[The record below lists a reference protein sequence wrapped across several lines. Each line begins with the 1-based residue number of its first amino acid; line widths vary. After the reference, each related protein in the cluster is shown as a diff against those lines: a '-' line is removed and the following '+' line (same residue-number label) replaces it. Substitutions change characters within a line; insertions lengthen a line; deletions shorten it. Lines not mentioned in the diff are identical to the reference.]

1 MRAVVN
7 TSPNHLELQ
16 ELPTPQPGAGQ
27 VRIRTAACGICATD
41 LHMIAG
47 WDRTPFP
54 AIPGHEWAGTVDALG
69 EGVDKALAGKR
80 CVAENVLSNGGE
92 VGFEFPGGYGEYF
105 ITEAAN
111 ICPLPDGFPLTT
123 AALTEPL
130 AVAVRGVNKLHLKD
144 KSRALVIGDGPIG
157 LLTLMLLR
165 RAGLN
170 EVIVVGGRAP
180 RLTFAQESGASQI
193 VDYHKIEGDL
203 ATGIIKSAGKDF
215 PIVVEASGSEAAMQ
229 ASLEMAKACGQILVL
244 GDYGSIRA
252 DFEWNHLLLRELEI
266 IGSNASAGAWA
277 EAVRLVVE
285 GRLPLER
292 LVTQRI
298 PIEHFAEGMEL
309 TRSRR
314 GDVVKVVM
322 EWE

>member
-16 ELPTPQPGAGQ
+16 ELPTPQPGVGQ

-111 ICPLPDGFPLTT
+111 ICPLPDDFPLTI

-130 AVAVRGVNKLHLKD
+130 AVSVHGVSKLHLKD

-165 RAGLN
+165 RAGVE
-170 EVIVVGGRAP
+170 EVVVVGGRAP
-180 RLTFAQESGASQI
+180 RLTIAQESGASQI
-193 VDYHKIEGDL
+193 IDYHKIEGDL
-203 ATGIIKSAGKDF
+203 AAGIIKSAGKDF
-215 PIVVEASGSEAAMQ
+215 PIVVEASGSETAMQ
-229 ASLEMAKACGQILVL
+229 ASLYLANACGQILVL
-244 GDYGSIRA
+244 GDYGSARA
-252 DFEWNHLLLRELEI
+252 DFEWNHLLHRELDI
-266 IGSNASAGAWA
+266 IGSNASAGAWP
-277 EAVRLVVE
+277 EAVRLSVE
-285 GRLPLER
+285 GRLPLEK

>member
-16 ELPTPQPGAGQ
+16 ELPTPQPGVGQ

-111 ICPLPDGFPLTT
+111 ICPLPDDFPLTI

-130 AVAVRGVNKLHLKD
+130 AVSVHGVSKLHLKD

-165 RAGLN
+165 RAGVN
-170 EVIVVGGRAP
+170 EVVVVGGRAP
-180 RLTFAQESGASQI
+180 RLMIAQEAGASQI

-203 ATGIIKSAGKDF
+203 AAGIIKSAGKDF
-215 PIVVEASGSEAAMQ
+215 PIVVEASGSETAMQ
-229 ASLEMAKACGQILVL
+229 ASLELANACGQILVL
-244 GDYGSIRA
+244 GDYGSARA
-252 DFEWNHLLLRELEI
+252 DFEWNHLLHRELDI
-266 IGSNASAGAWA
+266 IGSNASAGAWP
-277 EAVRLVVE
+277 EAVRLSVE
-285 GRLPLER
+285 GRLPLEK

>member
-1 MRAVVN
+1 
-7 TSPNHLELQ
+7 
-16 ELPTPQPGAGQ
+16 
-27 VRIRTAACGICATD
+27 VRIRTGACGICATD

-54 AIPGHEWAGTVDALG
+54 SIPGHEWAGTVDALG
-69 EGVDKALAGKR
+69 DGVAKALAGKR

-111 ICPLPDGFPLTT
+111 ICPLPDDFPLTT

-130 AVAVRGVNKLHLKD
+130 AVSVRGVNKLHLKD

-165 RAGLN
+165 RAGVN
-170 EVIVVGGRAP
+170 EVVVVGGRAP
-180 RLTFAQESGASQI
+180 RLAIAQESGASQI

-203 ATGIIKSAGKDF
+203 AAGIIKSAGKDF

-229 ASLEMAKACGQILVL
+229 ASLELAKACGQILVL

-252 DFEWNHLLLRELEI
+252 DFEWNHLLHREIEI
-266 IGSNASAGAWA
+266 IGSNASAGAWP
-277 EAVRLVVE
+277 EAVRLAVE

-298 PIEHFAEGMEL
+298 SIEHFAEGMEL